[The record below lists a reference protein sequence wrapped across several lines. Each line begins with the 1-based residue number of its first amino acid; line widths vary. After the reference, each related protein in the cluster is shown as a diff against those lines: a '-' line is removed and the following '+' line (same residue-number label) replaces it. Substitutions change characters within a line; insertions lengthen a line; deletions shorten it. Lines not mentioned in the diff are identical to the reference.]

1 MLRSTLD
8 TNINRV
14 HFNGVTTWAVWLDLP
29 PMFDTPSNSQP
40 LWTTTSSPN
49 LLCHKTV
56 ITWLILPTF
65 LSTRRLDLE
74 GNIRRQVGGA
84 SVTSWGEIQT
94 VNPGNF
100 SCALSKHVMES
111 RAPRAM
117 AGHTVRTKQPTFTGI
132 KNSSSRS
139 CIVTR
144 FEGDY
149 FLLRVF

>member
-1 MLRSTLD
+1 VVNVTIDIGIQHQPNTLQPRYHLSHLVRS
-8 TNINRV
+8 
-14 HFNGVTTWAVWLDLP
+14 P
-29 PMFDTPSNSQP
+29 PLFDIPPNSKP

-65 LSTRRLDLE
+65 LSTRRLDVE

-84 SVTSWGEIQT
+84 SVTTWGEIQT

-100 SCALSKHVMES
+100 SCGLSKHVLES

-117 AGHTVRTKQPTFTGI
+117 AGYPVQPIFTGL
-132 KNSSSRS
+132 KNSSSLS
-139 CIVTR
+139 CIDTR
-144 FEGDY
+144 FQGDY
-149 FLLRVF
+149 FLLRVL